1 MGNECLG
8 DKPIARTLE
17 DLNEGYSPIYTGAL
31 GIPKENEIS
40 YTNIRFYEYDAPER
54 KGPWFCLC
62 D

>member
-1 MGNECLG
+1 VGNECLG

-54 KGPWFCLC
+54 KGP
-62 D
+62 